1 MPVSRACWLTRVR
14 TRIRAQD
21 RSTLGAVVLTQED
34 ADEVEER
41 HRDRNQTRRFR
52 VKASGMPVNN
62 WFSRR
67 GFRVSLEESCAG
79 SRWWR

>member
-34 ADEVEER
+34 ADEVEES

-52 VKASGMPVNN
+52 VKASGMPVNK
-62 WFSRR
+62 WFSQR
-67 GFRVSLEESCAG
+67 GFRDRLGRGLCG
-79 SRWWR
+79 

>member
-14 TRIRAQD
+14 TRIPAQD

-34 ADEVEER
+34 ADEVEES

-52 VKASGMPVNN
+52 VKASDMPVNK
-62 WFSRR
+62 WFSQR
-67 GFRVSLEESCAG
+67 GFRDRLRRGLCG
-79 SRWWR
+79 

>member
-52 VKASGMPVNN
+52 VKASGMPVNK
-62 WFSRR
+62 WVSQR
-67 GFRVSLEESCAG
+67 GFRDRLGRGLCG
-79 SRWWR
+79 